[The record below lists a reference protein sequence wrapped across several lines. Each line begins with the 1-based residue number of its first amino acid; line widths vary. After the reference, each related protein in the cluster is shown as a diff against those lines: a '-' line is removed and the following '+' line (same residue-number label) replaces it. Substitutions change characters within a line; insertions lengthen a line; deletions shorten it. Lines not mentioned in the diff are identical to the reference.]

1 MPAPSTRSR
10 TAAATLT
17 VAIALGGLG
26 IGAGTASAAPAPAP
40 AAPQIVHTNWFSDW
54 NTCIWGIGTPTA
66 LAWRYPGT
74 AKNVAWNMLRSR
86 DRASLVRA
94 YGNHVISACERFIR
108 S

>member
-1 MPAPSTRSR
+1 MPASSTRSR

-26 IGAGTASAAPAPAP
+26 IGAGTATAAPAP

-66 LAWRYPGT
+66 LAWRYAGT
-74 AKNVAWNMLRSR
+74 ARNVALGVLRSR
-86 DRASLVRA
+86 DRNGLVRT